1 MPKVEVQ
8 TDLVLVFKELT
19 EEIDQVIGE
28 EVHNLFN
35 AIKQKGEDVHD
46 TRFFKN
52 SIKAPRRVGKMDWRI
67 ELKAK
72 YSSILW
78 SGRRKVGNRYYGSVN
93 WYAGGLPMLK
103 KMENKIVRR
112 TDNVSK

>member
-1 MPKVEVQ
+1 MSKVSVQ

-28 EVHNLFN
+28 EVHNLFS

-78 SGRRKVGNRYYGSVN
+78 AGRDNDLKQGSLN
-93 WYAGGLPMLK
+93 WYDGGAPMLRD
-103 KMENKIVRR
+103 MERTITRR
-112 TDNVSK
+112 TDAISK

>member
-19 EEIDQVIGE
+19 EEIDQIIFD
-28 EVHNLFN
+28 EVNELHQ
-35 AIKQKGEDVHD
+35 AIDKKGEDVRD
-46 TRFFKN
+46 TGFFKI

-78 SGRRKVGNRYYGSVN
+78 AGRDESLKQGSNN
-93 WYAGGLPMLK
+93 WYFGGAPMLK
-103 KMENKIVRR
+103 TMENKIVRR
-112 TDNVSK
+112 TDAISK